1 VFYEVRLYHRGVDVD
16 LDCVPEETHE
26 YKEQLAH
33 DLISAPTWS
42 QALSV
47 AMAKLREALPDDA
60 AYVNWF
66 HVALTRKDA
75 RNNENAQRPTYEGGI
90 P

>member
-1 VFYEVRLYHRGVDVD
+1 MFYEVRLYHKGTDVD

-33 DLISAPTWS
+33 DLISAPTWR
-42 QALSV
+42 QALST
-47 AMAKLREALPDDA
+47 AMAKLRDALPDEA
-60 AYVNWF
+60 AQVNWF

-75 RNNENAQRPTYEGGI
+75 RMNPHTPRFTTEGGI